1 MEKYN
6 RDLHTKGLESYEV
19 PQYEGEPRARLDL
32 VFGFV
37 AGAVLGSALGLILK
51 PTLES
56 DKSKTQSKKQ
66 NKLNKVNDQDTA
78 LRDEAKRKA
87 DALKE
92 QARRVREDSKRQRS
106 ALTDTDDPSSKEL
119 AAQRR
124 AIQSEVDSDRLEGQ
138 TAKQTASAT
147 SSDAEASDYDRNRR
161 SGEDEVKVEHSDK
174 SRTSTGAATAGVA
187 TAGVTA
193 AGVAHASDQH
203 QTSKSQDDN
212 SEVSSDALSAQ
223 KRAIRSEVD
232 SDRLEGQTGPTTTA
246 ESEESKQSA
255 TDKTSQP
262 SSSSLGA
269 QRRLLDMNQTKAS
282 ETDQKEHNVR
292 LENGVITHDKDKDDF
307 ELSNHNQT
315 VSEEAKK
322 TNSKVDKHTFDQ

>member
-37 AGAVLGSALGLILK
+37 AGAILGSALGLILK
-51 PTLES
+51 PTVES
-56 DKSKTQSKKQ
+56 KKSKTSSNKQ
-66 NKLNKVNDQDTA
+66 NKFVKVNDQDST

-92 QARRVREDSKRQRS
+92 QARRVREDSKKQRT
-106 ALTDTDDPSSKEL
+106 ALTDSNDPSSKEL

-138 TAKQTASAT
+138 KPSQSAST
-147 SSDAEASDYDRNRR
+147 SHDADASDENR
-161 SGEDEVKVEHSDK
+161 SSN
-174 SRTSTGAATAGVA
+174 GAAKAGVA

-193 AGVAHASDQH
+193 TGVAHASQQNNEKKTENG
-203 QTSKSQDDN
+203 QT
-212 SEVSSDALSAQ
+212 EVSDDALAAQ

-232 SDRLEGQTGPTTTA
+232 SDRLEGQIGPTKTA
-246 ESEESKQSA
+246 ELENNDVVKSQNN
-255 TDKTSQP
+255 TDA

-269 QRRLLDMNQTKAS
+269 QRRLLNMNQSDKTTDSTAQ
-282 ETDQKEHNVR
+282 TTQDQKEVR
-292 LENGVITHDKDKDDF
+292 LENGVITHDKEKDSDF
-307 ELSNHNQT
+307 ELSSHNDK

-322 TNSKVDKHTFDQ
+322 TNSKVDKHTFDK